1 MQKVCLVTVLGRGS
15 REENT
20 RDLHSCFVL
29 GKNCL
34 ALLSADMCDTVT
46 TKGHERTG
54 QKAA

>member
-1 MQKVCLVTVLGRGS
+1 MQKVCLVAVLG

-34 ALLSADMCDTVT
+34 ALLSADMCNTVT
-46 TKGHERTG
+46 TKGHERNG